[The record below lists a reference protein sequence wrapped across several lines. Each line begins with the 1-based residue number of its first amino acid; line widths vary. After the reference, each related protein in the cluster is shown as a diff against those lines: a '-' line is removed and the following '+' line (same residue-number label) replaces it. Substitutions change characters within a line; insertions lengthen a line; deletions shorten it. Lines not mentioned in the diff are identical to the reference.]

1 LEILSIA
8 RLINLLLIG
17 SKIKIRTKKGII
29 ILVSRIKNDPEIL
42 YLCIFDIEFFNF
54 EDLGWSEIIN
64 NTSSTIQ

>member
-1 LEILSIA
+1 
-8 RLINLLLIG
+8 LLLIG

-64 NTSSTIQ
+64 YA